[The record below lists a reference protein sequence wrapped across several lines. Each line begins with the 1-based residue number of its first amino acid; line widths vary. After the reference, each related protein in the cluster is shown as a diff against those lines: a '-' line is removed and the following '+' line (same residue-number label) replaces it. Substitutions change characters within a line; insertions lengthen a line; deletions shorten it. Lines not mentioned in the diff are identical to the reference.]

1 MSNYSLVVF
10 DIAGTTVRDKGN
22 VAESFMKALA
32 QHNITV
38 PVEEVNKVMGWRKK
52 EAIKILLQKFHT
64 VDEALIETL
73 HEQFTQN
80 MIDFYKQDEDL
91 RPLPFAE
98 DVFTALRNQNIK
110 VALNTGFTRAITDV
124 LLEQLNWQNENV
136 VDDVIASDEVPE
148 GRPHPFMI
156 QELMKRFNITDAVTV
171 VKVGDTEVD
180 VLEGRN
186 TGCGLVVAVTTGA
199 YTREMLENYHPD
211 KIIDSLHE
219 LPSLIL

>member
-10 DIAGTTVRDKGN
+10 DMAGTTVRDKGN

-38 PVEEVNKVMGWRKK
+38 PLEEVNKVMGWRKK

-80 MIDFYKQDEDL
+80 MIDFYKTDVDL
-91 RPLPFAE
+91 QPLPFAE

-124 LLEQLNWQNENV
+124 LLEQLNWKNGKV
-136 VDDVIASDEVPE
+136 VDDVIASDEAPE

-156 QELMKRFNITDAVTV
+156 QELMKRFNITDAATV
-171 VKVGDTEVD
+171 AKVGDTEVD

-186 TGCGLVVAVTTGA
+186 AGCGLVVGVTTGA
-199 YTREMLENYHPD
+199 YTREALLPYQPD

>member
-10 DIAGTTVRDKGN
+10 DMAGTTVRDKGN
-22 VAESFMKALA
+22 VAESFINALA
-32 QHNITV
+32 LHNINV

-52 EAIKILLQKFHT
+52 EAIKMLLQKFHT
-64 VDEALIETL
+64 VDEALIETI

-80 MIDFYKQDEDL
+80 MIAFYKNDGELQ
-91 RPLPFAE
+91 PLPFAE
-98 DVFTALRNQNIK
+98 DVFTTLRNQNIK
-110 VALNTGFTRAITDV
+110 IALNTGFTKAITDV
-124 LLEQLNWQNENV
+124 LLEKLNWQNGNV
-136 VDDVIASDEVPE
+136 VDDVIASDEVKE

-156 QELMKRFNITDAVTV
+156 QELMKRHRIEDTSSV

-186 TGCGLVVAVTTGA
+186 ASCGLVVAVTTGA
-199 YTREMLENYHPD
+199 YTRKALEEYHPD

>member
-10 DIAGTTVRDKGN
+10 DMAGTTVSDKGN

-32 QHNITV
+32 QHNISV

-80 MIDFYKQDEDL
+80 MIDFYKTDETL
-91 RPLPFAE
+91 QPLPYAE
-98 DVFTALRNQNIK
+98 DVFTTLRNQNIK

>member
-10 DIAGTTVRDKGN
+10 DMAGTTVRDKGN
-22 VAESFMKALA
+22 VAESFIQALA
-32 QHNITV
+32 QHHINV

-64 VDEALIETL
+64 VDETLIETI

-80 MIDFYKQDEDL
+80 MIDFYKNDEDL
-91 RPLPFAE
+91 KALPFAE
-98 DVFTALRNQNIK
+98 DVFTTLRNQNMK
-110 VALNTGFTRAITDV
+110 VTLNTGFTKTITDV
-124 LLEQLNWQNENV
+124 LLEKLKWQNGNL
-136 VDDVIASDEVPE
+136 VDDVIASDEVKE

-156 QELMKRFNITDAVTV
+156 QELMKRHGIENASSV

-180 VLEGRN
+180 ILEGRN
-186 TGCGLVVAVTTGA
+186 AGCGLVVAVTTGA
-199 YTREMLENYHPD
+199 YTRAALEEYHPD

>member
-10 DIAGTTVRDKGN
+10 DMAGTTVRDKGN
-22 VAESFMKALA
+22 VAESFINALA
-32 QHNITV
+32 LHNITV

-64 VDEALIETL
+64 VDEALMETI

-80 MIDFYKQDEDL
+80 IIDFYKTDETL
-91 RPLPFAE
+91 QPLPFAE
-98 DVFTALRNQNIK
+98 DVFTALRSQNIK

-124 LLEQLNWQNENV
+124 LLEQLNWQKVNV
-136 VDDVIASDEVPE
+136 VDDTIASDEVPE
-148 GRPHPFMI
+148 GRPHPYMI
-156 QELMKRFNITDAVTV
+156 QELMKRFNINEAATV

-186 TGCGLVVAVTTGA
+186 AGCGLVIGITTGA
-199 YTREMLENYHPD
+199 YTREALQQYNPD

>member
-10 DIAGTTVRDKGN
+10 DMAGTTVRDKGN
-22 VAESFMKALA
+22 VAEAFINALA
-32 QHNITV
+32 RHNITV
-38 PVEEVNKVMGWRKK
+38 PAEEVNKVMGWRKK
-52 EAIKILLQKFHT
+52 EAIRILLQKFHT
-64 VDEALIETL
+64 VDEELIDTL

-80 MIDFYKQDEDL
+80 MIAFYRQDEDL
-91 RPLPFAE
+91 QPLPFAE

-124 LLEQLNWQNENV
+124 LLEQLNWTTGNV
-136 VDDVIASDEVPE
+136 VDDVIASDEVQE

-156 QELMKRFNITDAVTV
+156 QELMKRHGIEDASAI

-180 VLEGRN
+180 VQEGRN
-186 TGCGLVVAVTTGA
+186 AGCGLVVAVTTGA
-199 YTREMLENYHPD
+199 YTREALEEYQPD